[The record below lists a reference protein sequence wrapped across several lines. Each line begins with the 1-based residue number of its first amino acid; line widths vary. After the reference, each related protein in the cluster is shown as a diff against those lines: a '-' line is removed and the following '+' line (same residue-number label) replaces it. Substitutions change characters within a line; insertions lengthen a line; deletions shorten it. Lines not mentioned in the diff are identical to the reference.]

1 MSSTRYAATLGTHAV
16 ELEFDRDLV
25 VLNRV
30 RLFLDGTEV
39 ANASIVYGQRDLT
52 ATAADGATIH
62 VTVGSGMV
70 GEPQRPQLQQPDGSW
85 QDMAAV

>member
-1 MSSTRYAATLGTHAV
+1 MSSSRYAATLGTHAV

-25 VLNRV
+25 VLNRI
-30 RLFLDGTEV
+30 RLFLDGAEV
-39 ANASIVYGQRDLT
+39 ASASIVYGQRDLT
-52 ATAADGATIH
+52 ATAADGAAIR